1 MRCSIRQIC
10 VAILVAAAT
19 TAICRPAQAVLVTT
33 VVFSDHDYE
42 DADWSIVNSFGL
54 VFAGQVGPG
63 GHPGSYRQVALA
75 VGEDGPFVGQLSRNF
90 VYDPAARGA
99 ITGIT
104 YNADYVTTNAEGGA
118 YFALLEQSGKF
129 YIDAYYTDYIND
141 TFNNW
146 TNVTR
151 VLGLNNFEGLTVS
164 PVHTLVLDPSSHPD
178 FSGNGSP
185 ITFGY
190 EVTAGGGGF
199 FTSVTGID
207 NDPITLTVTPN
218 TSGVPE
224 PSSWAMMLIGFVG
237 VGFAAYLRRG
247 AARSSYK
254 RRSLQLAPRNANDPV
269 A

>member
-1 MRCSIRQIC
+1 MRCSISQIC
-10 VAILVAAAT
+10 MAVLAAAAT
-19 TAICRPAQAVLVTT
+19 IAICGPAQAVLVTT
-33 VVFSDHDYE
+33 VVFSDHDYQ

-90 VYDPAARGA
+90 VYDPAAHGA

-104 YNADYVTTNAEGGA
+104 YNADYVTTNAEGAA
-118 YFALLEQSGKF
+118 YFAFLEQSGKF

-141 TFNNW
+141 TFNSW

-151 VLGLNNFEGLTVS
+151 VLGLKNFEGLTVS
-164 PVHTLVLDPSSHPD
+164 SVHTLVLDPSSHPD
-178 FSGNGSP
+178 FSGTGSP

-207 NDPITLTVTPN
+207 NDPITLTVTPVA
-218 TSGVPE
+218 TGIPE
-224 PSSWAMMLIGFVG
+224 PGTMTL
-237 VGFAAYLRRG
+237 FATGAGLLLLRWIKSKRQ
-247 AARSSYK
+247 AR
-254 RRSLQLAPRNANDPV
+254 QLCRLALAG
-269 A
+269 

>member
-237 VGFAAYLRRG
+237 VGFAAYLRRE

-254 RRSLQLAPRNANDPV
+254 QAIAAVSPSPRE
-269 A
+269 